1 MSMAFIFVLFLFCF
15 AWTLSFLIF
24 PHPNSGYAPR
34 YSSVEDP
41 SYSIHGSLGY
51 DPNLDNSVFEDQP
64 QLGAPR
70 AIFDEDER
78 LQQQQPRE
86 RSPDKMNFG
95 GSQRGWLCVVLRK
108 FEYICLHLRIS
119 AYTCAH
125 FHTLVCIYVHL
136 CSSASI
142 CVYLCN
148 FAYLLHL
155 RSVLICL

>member
-1 MSMAFIFVLFLFCF
+1 MSFIFVFILFCF

-108 FEYICLHLRIS
+108 FEYICIQLRIS
-119 AYTCAH
+119 AY
-125 FHTLVCIYVHL
+125 
-136 CSSASI
+136 I
-142 CVYLCN
+142 CVYLPTL
-148 FAYLLHL
+148 AYICLHL
-155 RSVLICL
+155 RTFSYPCVHLRAFVFICKHLRISV